1 MSEEKEKSD
10 KLIIKELVKQS
21 KLREQEIKENQT
33 GQAELDKQAKE
44 QLKNDFVQIGL
55 MKMMVGFGKK
65 QYDLMVSS
73 RRVDKRKLEGAKE
86 TEEKERQPVK
96 IDNIDVSG
104 IEGVIGS
111 IVGALAG
118 LATGFV
124 TGVLK
129 SIRDV
134 MVVLK
139 KVPKAILSLSE
150 GVMILGRRSFRAIE
164 SLFLGLSE
172 GFTILSKEGKFAEV
186 FGRAT
191 SALRGLVAEGT
202 FLGEFVA
209 DFRRV
214 LKPLIAELEVIPLR
228 IAELT
233 ETVTLSVKRFFGLGD
248 VQKSLLNLERSAQAA
263 SAEVSAASKVAAK
276 VTSGFKSVVQEIEYF
291 GLAISETFGGV
302 VAAFRGTLEPTTEVQ
317 RALMKME
324 QGSASVARTVESGS
338 KAVSRI
344 GSFFVDIRSLLLEV
358 FEGVR
363 AIGAGISKIKGPIGL
378 VFDAVKGFA
387 NAFKTVF
394 NAVKPLGELV
404 GRLFVPIIVVYE
416 TITEFFKAFTREGA
430 EAKSFGEK
438 FFEGLK
444 GTLTGIINELVMAPL
459 DLVKSVISWA
469 AGKLGFEEFESM
481 LDAFSF
487 EGAFTRIVDDYYEM
501 MDGFFDY
508 IGDQITSLMD
518 NPLEYAKDMLSS
530 IAGGIMDV
538 ISGVNR
544 VIKKAIVKVLNLI
557 PGVNI
562 DTGEDPEEMRIEQSE
577 KERRAKAEQSGV
589 VNNPTIGYARADEDK
604 LKDMTPEQLTQMRS
618 DWADYS
624 KVVASIDNEISRRL
638 ETPAP
643 QEFVEVDFPT
653 AKQPEKVNEATIQ
666 QVIRP
671 EPLTPEVVQEATP
684 QVSSPQVAGGSQ
696 QAKGLLDELTMR
708 EDQLA
713 QTQAKTSS
721 GGGVPFLNAPSNVS
735 NSNNSVVNNTFTQ
748 SETSSRDDTDM
759 MFIYRAT
766 GTSR

>member
-1 MSEEKEKSD
+1 
-10 KLIIKELVKQS
+10 V
-21 KLREQEIKENQT
+21 
-33 GQAELDKQAKE
+33 
-44 QLKNDFVQIGL
+44 
-55 MKMMVGFGKK
+55 
-65 QYDLMVSS
+65 
-73 RRVDKRKLEGAKE
+73 
-86 TEEKERQPVK
+86 
-96 IDNIDVSG
+96 
-104 IEGVIGS
+104 
-111 IVGALAG
+111 
-118 LATGFV
+118 
-124 TGVLK
+124 
-129 SIRDV
+129 
-134 MVVLK
+134 
-139 KVPKAILSLSE
+139 
-150 GVMILGRRSFRAIE
+150 
-164 SLFLGLSE
+164 
-172 GFTILSKEGKFAEV
+172 
-186 FGRAT
+186 
-191 SALRGLVAEGT
+191 
-202 FLGEFVA
+202 
-209 DFRRV
+209 
-214 LKPLIAELEVIPLR
+214 
-228 IAELT
+228 
-233 ETVTLSVKRFFGLGD
+233 
-248 VQKSLLNLERSAQAA
+248 
-263 SAEVSAASKVAAK
+263 
-276 VTSGFKSVVQEIEYF
+276 
-291 GLAISETFGGV
+291 
-302 VAAFRGTLEPTTEVQ
+302 
-317 RALMKME
+317 
-324 QGSASVARTVESGS
+324 
-338 KAVSRI
+338 
-344 GSFFVDIRSLLLEV
+344 
-358 FEGVR
+358 
-363 AIGAGISKIKGPIGL
+363 KGPIGL
-378 VFDAVKGFA
+378 VFDAVKGFSG
-387 NAFKTVF
+387 AFTSVF
-394 NAVKPLGELV
+394 RALQPIGNLV
-404 GRLFVPIIVVYE
+404 GKLFVPLVVIYE
-416 TITEFFKAFTREGA
+416 TVTEFFKAFTQEGA

-438 FFEGLK
+438 LLQGLK
-444 GTLTGIINELVMAPL
+444 GTLVGIINELVMVPL
-459 DLVKSVISWA
+459 DLVKDIISWT
-469 AGKLGFEEFESM
+469 AGKLGFDQFEAM

-487 EGAFTRIVDDYYEM
+487 EGAFTRIVDDFVEM

-624 KVVASIDNEISRRL
+624 KVVASIDNELDSRL
-638 ETPAP
+638 S
-643 QEFVEVDFPT
+643 
-653 AKQPEKVNEATIQ
+653 KPEKVNEATMQ
-666 QVIRP
+666 QAIRP